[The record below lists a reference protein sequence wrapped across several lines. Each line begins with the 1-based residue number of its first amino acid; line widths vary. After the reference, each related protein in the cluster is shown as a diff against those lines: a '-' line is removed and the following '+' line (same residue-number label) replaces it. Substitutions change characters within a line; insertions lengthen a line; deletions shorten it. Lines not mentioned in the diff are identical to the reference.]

1 MLLGKFKI
9 LFFIIMTGL
18 SYFIISKLFFI
29 PIQEYGMFESGM
41 YYILNNFIFLLCLA
55 GLSLLLFNSNKNLSY
70 FYFLGLFLLAYISTL
85 MSIDLILNWIFLYN
99 LDYFW
104 GFDKFPLVILYFL
117 SIFLGVILWF
127 NPINNLF
134 KTFVLIFF
142 GFIIAF
148 HVALK
153 DIETFTLKSFI
164 NFPGGNLIIIIWLS
178 IILIYLFK
186 IFNIFNKKYILFV
199 SRIYGSWLIT
209 IGIISAIFSLLY

>member
-1 MLLGKFKI
+1 
-9 LFFIIMTGL
+9 
-18 SYFIISKLFFI
+18 
-29 PIQEYGMFESGM
+29 
-41 YYILNNFIFLLCLA
+41 
-55 GLSLLLFNSNKNLSY
+55 
-70 FYFLGLFLLAYISTL
+70 

-142 GFIIAF
+142 GFIIGF